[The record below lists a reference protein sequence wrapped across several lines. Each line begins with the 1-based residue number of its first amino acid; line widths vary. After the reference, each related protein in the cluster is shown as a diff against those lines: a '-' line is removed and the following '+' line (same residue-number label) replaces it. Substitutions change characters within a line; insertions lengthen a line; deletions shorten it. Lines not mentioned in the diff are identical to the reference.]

1 MKPAWIDR
9 SSLSLD
15 LSVGPLSFPDQ
26 APIAKR
32 AHHTNPMHVQGSSL
46 KKDETEDLEAKLS
59 RMSEEN
65 KKLSELLGAMC
76 TNYSTLRSQFF
87 DFMSTSPKELGSI
100 SPSRKR
106 KRESLETVGFNDKTY
121 ERTDS
126 FSNRVES
133 LSSEDSCKRL
143 GEDTKPKITKVYV
156 KTDPSDSSLVVK
168 DGFQWRKYGQ
178 KVTRDNPSP
187 RAYFRCSFAP
197 SCPVKKKV
205 QKSAEDRSVLVAT
218 YEGEHNHG
226 HPSQNEVTHGAYHNG
241 SVPCSVSINSSG
253 PTITLDL
260 TKQGPRPPVGR
271 ASRDIESPEFQRL
284 LVEQMASSLTKD
296 PNFTAALVT
305 AISGR
310 ILQHPSA

>member
-1 MKPAWIDR
+1 M
-9 SSLSLD
+9 
-15 LSVGPLSFPDQ
+15 
-26 APIAKR
+26 
-32 AHHTNPMHVQGSSL
+32 T
-46 KKDETEDLEAKLS
+46 
-59 RMSEEN
+59 EEN
-65 KKLSELLGAMC
+65 KKLSELLSAMY

-87 DFMSTSPKELGSI
+87 DFMSTSPKERGSI

-106 KRESLETVGFNDKTY
+106 KSESLETVGFTDKTY

-133 LSSEDSCKRL
+133 PSSEDSCKRL
-143 GEDTKPKITKVYV
+143 REDPKPRSMKVYV

-205 QKSAEDRSVLVAT
+205 QRSAEDRSVLVAT

-226 HPSQNEVTHGAYHNG
+226 HPSQNEVAHGSCRNG

-260 TKQGPRPPVGR
+260 TKQGL
-271 ASRDIESPEFQRL
+271 ASRDMESPEFQRL

-310 ILQHPSA
+310 ILQHPPA